1 MSDKS
6 LALAALAQRPPDL
19 DATSVAGVVRAQFG
33 LHGELEPL
41 ISERDLNFELRSED
55 GGKCVVKVTSIL
67 EAPET
72 TEFHTALLRHLQ
84 ATDGIRTPRVLPALD
99 GQPLVEIAGADGLH
113 KLRVVTWVQGEQLE
127 SLELDVALA
136 RRFGAALADLDLALR
151 GLTHP
156 GDRPVLLWDLQRV
169 SELRELTDHIG
180 DASIRAAVMT
190 AIDDFDTNVVPAFPG
205 LRTQVIHGDANPE
218 NVLVSDEGFGFIDF
232 GDSIRAP
239 LVVDVAIAASYLRSL
254 DTDPLE
260 LIAPFVA
267 GYQRVQPLEAAEI
280 ALLFDLVRAR
290 LATTIT
296 LLYWRQG
303 VRSGSNAYR
312 QKVKD
317 LESDAA
323 RFLRALDTLGRQNFT
338 NKINEFSRSR
348 A

>member
-19 DATSVAGVVRAQFG
+19 DAATVAGVVRAQFG
-33 LHGELEPL
+33 LRGELTPL

-84 ATDGIRTPRVLPALD
+84 ATDGIRTPRALLALD
-99 GQPLVEIAGADGLH
+99 GQPLVEIAGVDGLH
-113 KLRVVTWVQGEQLE
+113 KLRVMTWVQGEQLE
-127 SLELDVALA
+127 GLELDVALA
-136 RRFGAALADLDLALR
+136 RRFGMALADLDLALR
-151 GLTHP
+151 GLSHA

-169 SELRELTDHIG
+169 PELRELMDHIG
-180 DASIRAAVMT
+180 DASTRAAVMT
-190 AIDDFDTNVVPAFPG
+190 AIDDFDRNVVPALSG

-232 GDSIRAP
+232 SDSIRAP
-239 LVVDVAIAASYLRSL
+239 LIVDVAIAASYLRTLGS
-254 DTDPLE
+254 DPLE
-260 LIAPFVA
+260 FIAPFVA
-267 GYQRVQPLEAAEI
+267 GYQHKQPLEAAET
-280 ALLFDLVRAR
+280 ALLFDLIRAR

-303 VRSGSNAYR
+303 ARSESDAYR
-312 QKVKD
+312 EKSLD
-317 LESDAA
+317 LESDAG
-323 RFLRALDTLGRQNFT
+323 RFLTALDTLGKRSFT
-338 NKINEFSRSR
+338 KRINELSRSR

>member
-6 LALAALAQRPPDL
+6 LALSALAQHPPEL
-19 DATSVAGVVRAQFG
+19 DAAAVAGVVRAQFG
-33 LHGELEPL
+33 LRGELTPL

-55 GGKCVVKVTSIL
+55 GGKCVVRVTSIL

-72 TEFHTALLRHLQ
+72 TEFHTALLQHLQ

-99 GQPLVEIAGADGLH
+99 GQPLVEIAGTDGLH
-113 KLRVVTWVQGEQLE
+113 QLRVVTWVQGEQLE
-127 SLELDVALA
+127 GLDFDVALA
-136 RRFGAALADLDLALR
+136 RRFGTALADLDLALR
-151 GLTHP
+151 GLSHA

-169 SELRELTDHIG
+169 PELRELTDHIG
-180 DASIRAAVMT
+180 DASVRAAVTT
-190 AIDDFDTNVVPAFPG
+190 AIDDFDRYVVPACPD

-239 LVVDVAIAASYLRSL
+239 LIFDVAIAASYLRSIGS
-254 DTDPLE
+254 DPLE
-260 LIAPFVA
+260 FIAPFVE
-267 GYQRVQPLEAAEI
+267 GYQRKHPLEAAEI
-280 ALLFDLVRAR
+280 TLLFDLVRAR

-296 LLYWRQG
+296 LLYWRQR
-303 VRSGSNAYR
+303 VRSGGDAYR
-312 QKVKD
+312 QKSLD

-323 RFLRALDTLGRQNFT
+323 RFLTALDTLGRLNFA
-338 NKINEFSRSR
+338 NKINDVYEVN